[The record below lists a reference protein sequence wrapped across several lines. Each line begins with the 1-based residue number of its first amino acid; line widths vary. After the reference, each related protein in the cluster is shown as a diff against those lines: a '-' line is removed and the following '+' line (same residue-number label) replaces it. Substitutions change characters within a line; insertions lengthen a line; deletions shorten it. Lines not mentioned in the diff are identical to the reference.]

1 MNKKKQMNHKNKD
14 VHIYSKYRLV
24 FIFHVFLTI
33 FISQTLKNQ
42 KNNKENHKLR
52 LSTRLCEKK
61 GFLKGLIFK
70 KKVFAT
76 KKKVFR
82 AKWIAF

>member
-1 MNKKKQMNHKNKD
+1 MYNTMVKNVNGWYTSVIRLIAGCQLDFVKKK
-14 VHIYSKYRLV
+14 V
-24 FIFHVFLTI
+24 FFKRFD
-33 FISQTLKNQ
+33 FQ
-42 KNNKENHKLR
+42 
-52 LSTRLCEKK
+52 
-61 GFLKGLIFK
+61 K

>member
-1 MNKKKQMNHKNKD
+1 MTLANAHREVEFQLNLCGG
-14 VHIYSKYRLV
+14 I
-24 FIFHVFLTI
+24 
-33 FISQTLKNQ
+33 ISY
-42 KNNKENHKLR
+42 HR
-52 LSTRLCEKK
+52 LSTQLCEKK
-61 GFLKGLIFK
+61 GFFKRFDFQK

>member
-1 MNKKKQMNHKNKD
+1 MHIHVKDEAGCQLNFVKKK
-14 VHIYSKYRLV
+14 V
-24 FIFHVFLTI
+24 
-33 FISQTLKNQ
+33 
-42 KNNKENHKLR
+42 
-52 LSTRLCEKK
+52 
-61 GFLKGLIFK
+61 FLKGLIFK